1 MKFDKFVKALAPV
14 FAIAIAAGVS
24 GCDSKV
30 KIDTDTGKVTV
41 TGSSD
46 GKKLSELDLSGP
58 APDELVLAGPDEVQ
72 LTQGDKLA
80 ITVDGDPDAAAK
92 LRFKLKDG
100 TLSVMREGKWFGGDG
115 SKLAVVHVTMLA
127 PKSITMA
134 GSGKI
139 TAPVLARDAKVTVAG
154 SGNIESPGLAGDKL
168 DLTIAGSGTFKGAGA
183 VKQLDLTVAGSG
195 SAELGGV
202 KIDKA
207 KVTIAG
213 SGDAAFASDGD
224 VEATIMGSGSVKV
237 TGRARCKVSAMGSG
251 ELVCEGGVTQTEADE
266 DAPVEPEAP
275 AAPETPPAPKKP

>member
-1 MKFDKFVKALAPV
+1 MKLDKFLKALAPV
-14 FAIAIAAGVS
+14 LAITIAAGVS

-46 GKKLSELDLSGP
+46 GKKLSELDLSGA

-100 TLSVMREGKWFGGDG
+100 ALSISREGKWFGGGD
-115 SKLAVVHVTMLA
+115 SKVAVVHVTMPA
-127 PKSITMA
+127 PKEITMA

-139 TAPVLARDAKVTVAG
+139 SAPTLARTASVTVAG
-154 SGNIESPGLAGDKL
+154 SGNIESPGIAGDSL
-168 DLTIAGSGTFKGAGA
+168 ELTIAGSGNFKGAGA
-183 VKQLDLTVAGSG
+183 IKKLEVTIAGSG
-195 SAELGGV
+195 SAELGGM
-202 KIDKA
+202 KTDSA
-207 KVTIAG
+207 EVTIAG
-213 SGDAAFASDGD
+213 SGSAAFASDGD

-237 TGRARCKVSAMGSG
+237 TGRARCKVSSMGSG
-251 ELVCEGGVTQTEADE
+251 ELVCENGVTDSDADDE
-266 DAPVEPEAP
+266 PAAHSAPPAP
-275 AAPETPPAPKKP
+275 AAPKKP

>member
-1 MKFDKFVKALAPV
+1 MKFDRLLKKLAPV
-14 FAIAIAAGVS
+14 LAIAIAAGVS

-30 KIDTDTGKVTV
+30 KIDTDTGKVSV
-41 TGSSD
+41 TGHSD
-46 GKKLSELDLSGP
+46 GKKLSELDLSGA

-80 ITVDGDPDAAAK
+80 ITVDGDPDAADK
-92 LRFKLKDG
+92 LRFTLKDG
-100 TLSVMREGKWFGGDG
+100 TLSVMREGKWFGGGD

-139 TAPVLARDAKVTVAG
+139 TAPVLAREAKVTVAG
-154 SGNIESPGLAGDKL
+154 SGNIESPGIVGDKL
-168 DLTIAGSGTFKGAGA
+168 DLTIAGSGSFKGAGA
-183 VKQLDLTVAGSG
+183 VKQLDLTIAGSG
-195 SAELGGV
+195 SAELDGV
-202 KIDKA
+202 KTDKA

-224 VEATIMGSGSVKV
+224 VDATILGSGSVKV

-251 ELVCEGGVTQTEADE
+251 ELVCEQGVTKTEVDDD
-266 DAPVEPEAP
+266 DAEEP
-275 AAPETPPAPKKP
+275 AAPPAPEAPKKP